1 MSKTTTIVK
10 CCAGCAQKL
19 EQIYDIVERPEDV
32 PPGICSL
39 CMNYYHL
46 AKYDIQRRKPQYRV
60 RSGGGE
66 RAKAG
71 GRNNG

>member
-1 MSKTTTIVK
+1 MSKTTTSVT

-19 EQIYDIVERPEDV
+19 ERIYDIVERPEDV
-32 PPGICSL
+32 PAGICSL

-46 AKYDIQRRKPQYRV
+46 AKYDIRRRKRQYRV

-66 RAKAG
+66 RDRAG
-71 GRNNG
+71 GSNNG